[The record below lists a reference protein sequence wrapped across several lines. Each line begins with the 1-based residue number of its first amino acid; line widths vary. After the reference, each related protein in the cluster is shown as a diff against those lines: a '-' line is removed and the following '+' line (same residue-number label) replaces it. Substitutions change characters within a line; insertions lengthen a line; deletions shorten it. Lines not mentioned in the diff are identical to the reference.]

1 MCSSGTI
8 SRSIT
13 CQSAPENG
21 SVDTADTI
29 YPCAISCD
37 DPEEADD
44 TTNYVIDETVCTDTL
59 LLPDGLLE
67 DLSTYGKE

>member
-1 MCSSGTI
+1 MCSSDTI

-21 SVDTADTI
+21 SVDTVDTI

-37 DPEEADD
+37 DPEEANDI
-44 TTNYVIDETVCTDTL
+44 TNYVIDGTVCIEVEL
-59 LLPDGLLE
+59 LISGYLE
-67 DLSTYGKE
+67 SFITSIN